1 MKSGLKKWELLPVGI
16 FLFLSGAFFYLAI
29 KTDWVVFIV
38 TTQEQRLTAQVT
50 QFSFT

>member
-1 MKSGLKKWELLPVGI
+1 LLYAGKLAVSPLLP
-16 FLFLSGAFFYLAI
+16 
-29 KTDWVVFIV
+29 DWVASIV